1 MRALSKG
8 CVSVLILRGMP
19 CDAALQRGLLW
30 HSWLK
35 NQILKMDAGYV
46 AHMHSRTSLL
56 EERESFERK
65 IQPGGEFESRLDEAR
80 RFARDM
86 VDGFSPAQLVD
97 SGPLA
102 AIPAEA
108 RASLKKVIHGE
119 YLKQTSIEERTKPV
133 AVAVD
138 ELGKALGEFRD
149 VWYRHPHS
157 GAEQIRAGFE
167 QLQTRA
173 RTLHEMLGN
182 LPEGI
187 VLP

>member
-1 MRALSKG
+1 
-8 CVSVLILRGMP
+8 MP
-19 CDAALQRGLLW
+19 SDAALQRGLLW

-46 AHMHSRTSLL
+46 AYMYSRTSLL

-65 IQPGGEFESRLDEAR
+65 IRPGGEFESRLDEAR
-80 RFARDM
+80 RFAHDM

-102 AIPAEA
+102 NLSAEA
-108 RASLKKVIHGE
+108 RAGLKSIIHGE
-119 YLKQTSIEERTKPV
+119 YLEQTSIEERSGPV
-133 AVAVD
+133 AEAVD
-138 ELGKALGEFRD
+138 ELGKALSDFRD
-149 VWYRHPHS
+149 VWYRGPHS
-157 GAEQIRAGFE
+157 GADQIRAGFE
-167 QLQTRA
+167 QFQTRA
-173 RTLHEMLGN
+173 RALHEMLGN

>member
-1 MRALSKG
+1 
-8 CVSVLILRGMP
+8 VLILRGMP

-46 AHMHSRTSLL
+46 AHMHSRPSLL

-65 IQPGGEFESRLDEAR
+65 IQPGGEFDSRLDEAR
-80 RFARDM
+80 RFAREM

-97 SGPLA
+97 SGPLTSLST
-102 AIPAEA
+102 EA
-108 RASLKKVIHGE
+108 RAGLKSVIHGE
-119 YLKQTSIEERTKPV
+119 YLEQTSIEERSGPI
-133 AVAVD
+133 AGAVD
-138 ELGKALGEFRD
+138 ELGKALSDFRD
-149 VWYRHPHS
+149 VWYQRS
-157 GAEQIRAGFE
+157 QAEADQVRAGFE
-167 QLQTRA
+167 QLQARA
-173 RTLHEMLGN
+173 RALHEMLGN

>member
-1 MRALSKG
+1 M
-8 CVSVLILRGMP
+8 LILRGMP

-35 NQILKMDAGYV
+35 NQILKTDAGYV
-46 AHMHSRTSLL
+46 AYIHSRSSLF
-56 EERESFERK
+56 EERESFEQK

-97 SGPLA
+97 GGPLA
-102 AIPAEA
+102 NLSDEV
-108 RASLKKVIHGE
+108 RAGLKSAVHDE
-119 YLKQTSIEERTKPV
+119 YLEQTLIEERTGPV
-133 AVAVD
+133 AEGVE
-138 ELGKALGEFRD
+138 ELSKALGEFND
-149 VWYRHPHS
+149 VWYRRPPS
-157 GAEQIRAGFE
+157 EAGLIRESFE
-167 QLQTRA
+167 QLQARA
-173 RTLHEMLGN
+173 RVLHEMLGD

>member
-1 MRALSKG
+1 M
-8 CVSVLILRGMP
+8 LILRGMP

-46 AHMHSRTSLL
+46 AHMHSRPSLL
-56 EERESFERK
+56 EARESFERK
-65 IQPGGEFESRLDEAR
+65 IQPEGEFESRLDESR
-80 RFARDM
+80 LFARDM

-102 AIPAEA
+102 NLSAEA
-108 RASLKKVIHGE
+108 RASLKSAVHGE
-119 YLKQTSIEERTKPV
+119 YLEQTSIEERTGPV
-133 AVAVD
+133 TEAVN

-149 VWYRHPHS
+149 VWYRRPHS
-157 GAEQIRAGFE
+157 EAEQIRAGFE

-173 RTLHEMLGN
+173 RALHEMLGN

>member
-1 MRALSKG
+1 M
-8 CVSVLILRGMP
+8 LILRGMP

-46 AHMHSRTSLL
+46 THMHSRPSLL

-65 IQPGGEFESRLDEAR
+65 IQPEGEFESRLDEAR

-86 VDGFSPAQLVD
+86 IDGFSPAQLVD
-97 SGPLA
+97 TGPLA
-102 AIPAEA
+102 AISAEA
-108 RASLKKVIHGE
+108 RASLKEVVHGE
-119 YLKQTSIEERTKPV
+119 YLKQTSIEARTEPV
-133 AVAVD
+133 AAAVD
-138 ELGKALGEFRD
+138 ELGKALRKFRD
-149 VWYRHPHS
+149 VWYQQPRAD
-157 GAEQIRAGFE
+157 AEQIRAGFE

-173 RTLHEMLGN
+173 RALHEMLGN